1 MKIKFNWGIGI
12 TIFISAFIL
21 LNIIFIIFAFGQRV
35 DLVTEKY
42 YEKEL
47 KYQEVIDK
55 KQNSSTLFE
64 ELNINFDNENLYIK
78 FPSQFSDKEISGK
91 IFFYRPSDS
100 FKDFSVDITTA
111 ELKQVIPIKNI
122 QKGSWIV
129 QVDWN
134 AKDNHFFD
142 EKRIYVE

>member
-1 MKIKFNWGIGI
+1 MKIKFNWGVGI

-21 LNIIFIIFAFGQRV
+21 LNIIFIIFASGQKV

-55 KQNSSTLFE
+55 KINSNSLTE
-64 ELNINFDNENLYIK
+64 ELNIDFDNENLYLK
-78 FPSQFSDKEISGK
+78 FPSQFSDKEINGK

-100 FKDFSVDITTA
+100 FKDFSIDINTD
-111 ELKQVIPIKNI
+111 ENKQVIPITNI
-122 QKGSWIV
+122 QKGSWVV
-129 QVDWN
+129 QVEWN
-134 AKDNHFFD
+134 IKDKYFFD

>member
-21 LNIIFIIFAFGQRV
+21 LNIIFIIFASGQKV

-55 KQNSSTLFE
+55 KINSNSL
-64 ELNINFDNENLYIK
+64 
-78 FPSQFSDKEISGK
+78 S
-91 IFFYRPSDS
+91 
-100 FKDFSVDITTA
+100 
-111 ELKQVIPIKNI
+111 
-122 QKGSWIV
+122 
-129 QVDWN
+129 
-134 AKDNHFFD
+134 
-142 EKRIYVE
+142 

>member
-55 KQNSSTLFE
+55 KQNSGKLSK
-64 ELNINFDNENLYIK
+64 ELNIEFDNENLYLK
-78 FPSQFSDKEISGK
+78 FPPQFNDEEINGT

-100 FKDFSVDITTA
+100 FKDFSVEITTI
-111 ELKQVIPIKNI
+111 ENKQVIPITNI

-134 AKDNHFFD
+134 AKDKHFFD

>member
-1 MKIKFNWGIGI
+1 MKTKFNWGIGI

-55 KQNSSTLFE
+55 KQNSSTLSE
-64 ELNINFDNENLYIK
+64 ELNIEFDNENLNLK
-78 FPSQFSDKEISGK
+78 FPSQFSDEEINGK

-100 FKDFSVDITTA
+100 FQDFSVDINSDNN
-111 ELKQVIPIKNI
+111 KQVIPITNI
-122 QKGSWIV
+122 QKGSWII

-134 AKDNHFFD
+134 TKDKHFFD
-142 EKRIYVE
+142 EKRIYIE